1 MMRPSGGWVG
11 PAPLVAAVM
20 CGVACGGKGEDSGSA
35 LPPPDVS
42 GRYNVTVL
50 GTSGCDGDPSWT
62 DGWARGPL
70 TVAASGAALELDFGD
85 PALLS
90 GELDGRGE
98 WRAIGGFAHQGAE
111 LSVIA
116 SGAFVEEEEVWTLD
130 ADLSVTVVADGADPC
145 TQDAR
150 AAAQELQALER

>member
-1 MMRPSGGWVG
+1 MSARGAARAAGLL
-11 PAPLVAAVM
+11 ALVS
-20 CGVACGGKGEDSGSA
+20 CGGKGDDTGSA

-70 TVAASGAALELDFGD
+70 TVSSEGGALTLDFGD
-85 PALLS
+85 PAAIE

-98 WRAIGGFAHQGAE
+98 WRATGGFGHQGAE
-111 LSVIA
+111 LAVVG
-116 SGAFVEEEEVWTLD
+116 SGAFIEEDEVWTLE
-130 ADLSVTVVADGADPC
+130 AELAVTVSAPGADPC
-145 TQDAR
+145 TQDSR
-150 AAAQELQALER
+150 LTAQELQAVE